1 MGCLAACQRRYT
13 HLWRPKSHVPIW
25 RVFLDGGWMFAVTSQ
40 ALFVY
45 RIEDYGAALSITGS
59 DIVISNI
66 EKPVVICREVTTGS
80 DYDIIITEKG

>member
-1 MGCLAACQRRYT
+1 M
-13 HLWRPKSHVPIW
+13 
-25 RVFLDGGWMFAVTSQ
+25 FLDEREIVYYPRYKLDKPRFYWEDGDPIPDRLQSPYVTPIMK
-40 ALFVY
+40 
-45 RIEDYGAALSITGS
+45 IEDYGAALSITGS